1 MFENSLDHLRGGDA
15 EANAQ
20 IIRDVLILERRDE
33 ARALIVINA
42 AAALLAGGKA
52 ETFIDAAR
60 LAEESLDSGGAEMK
74 LEQLIKA
81 TN

>member
-1 MFENSLDHLRGGDA
+1 LRGGDA

-20 IIRDVLILERRDE
+20 IIRDVLSGERRDE
-33 ARALIVINA
+33 ARALILINA
-42 AAALLAGGKA
+42 AAALFVGGKA
-52 ETFIDAAR
+52 ETLIDAAR
-60 LAEESLDSGGAEMK
+60 LAEESIDGGAAGMK